1 MKTIQK
7 FTVHTDKCHGEADVR
22 VEALNAIAMFL
33 KIPMSERV
41 WGLQAL
47 RHHSQF
53 YPAQMSVPDYVL
65 LDYLELCLVQIC
77 TRYGCSVFRRQI
89 PGTPLVEY
97 TLEYDQ
103 AENPGVDFQKPLGIF
118 QKLKSRATSWMSK
131 ARRAVA

>member
-22 VEALNAIAMFL
+22 VEALNVIAMFL
-33 KIPMSERV
+33 KIPMSDRV

-47 RHHSQF
+47 RHHSRF

-77 TRYGCSVFRRQI
+77 VRYECSVFRQPI
-89 PGTPLVEY
+89 PGSPLVEY
-97 TLEYDQ
+97 TLEYEHPQ
-103 AENPGVDFQKPLGIF
+103 YSQVDFQKPLGIF
-118 QKLKSRATSWMSK
+118 KKLKSRATSWMSK